1 MRRKI
6 NQQLILT
13 SLFATMLTMVL
24 MLLLFWQMFE
34 QQVFEDLKAYIAL
47 LERTNLYQSEKT
59 YQAKLDGEV
68 LRVTWLAA
76 DGNVLGD
83 TEVDQTL
90 MDNHANRP
98 EFIQALEQGEGYD
111 IRESETLNENMY
123 YYARKMK
130 DGTVLR
136 LAKSARSGW
145 SIILNAIPG
154 MLLAFV
160 MMTLFCV
167 LIARVFAKNM
177 IRPLKELAANLDKN
191 EGKIPYKELTPFVT
205 TIRAQHEN
213 ILRAAKLRQEFTANV
228 THELKT
234 PLTVIS
240 GYSELLET
248 GLIKGEEVTRYAKEI
263 RHNSHRLLLLI
274 NDILHLSEMDR
285 AEYEVSMQAVS
296 LSELAKNCVEG
307 LLVNAEKQKVSLRY
321 IGESAFVYGNKDLL
335 EELLWNLCENAIR
348 YNVEGGI
355 VKVQVE
361 KRKEEVYLTVSDTGI
376 GISKEHQE
384 RVFERF
390 YRVDKSRSKE
400 SGGTGL
406 GLAIVKHIVQQHGA
420 QLTLESEIGK
430 GTKIKVC
437 FSCYE
442 NIRKEK

>member
-1 MRRKI
+1 MKRKI

-13 SLFATMLTMVL
+13 SLFATMLTMGL
-24 MLLLFWQMFE
+24 MLLLFWQLFE

-47 LERTNLYQSEKT
+47 LERTSLYESEKT

-76 DGNVLGD
+76 DGHVLGD
-83 TEVDQTL
+83 TEVHQTQ
-90 MDNHANRP
+90 MENHANRP
-98 EFIQALEQGEGYD
+98 EFIQALEQGEGSD
-111 IRESETLNENMY
+111 IRESATLNENMY
-123 YYARKMK
+123 YYAVRME

-145 SIILNAIPG
+145 NIILNAIPG
-154 MLLAFV
+154 MLLAFAV
-160 MMTLFCV
+160 MFFFCV
-167 LIARVFAKNM
+167 LLARTFAKNI

-191 EGKIPYKELTPFVT
+191 EGKIPYKELAPFVT

-213 ILRAAKLRQEFTANV
+213 ILRGAKLRQEFTANV

-240 GYSELLET
+240 GYSELLEA
-248 GLIKGEEVTRYAKEI
+248 GLIKGDEVTRYAKEI
-263 RHNSHRLLLLI
+263 RHNSHRLLSLI

-285 AEYEVSMQAVS
+285 AEYEVLMQPIS
-296 LSELAKNCVEG
+296 LSELAKNCVEE
-307 LLVNAEKQKVSLRY
+307 LFVNAEKRKVSLRY
-321 IGESAFVYGNKDLL
+321 IGENVVVYGNKELL
-335 EELLWNLCENAIR
+335 EELIWNLCENAIR
-348 YNVEGGI
+348 YNVEGGM

-361 KRKEEVYLTVSDTGI
+361 KIKEEVYLTVSDTGI

-406 GLAIVKHIVQQHGA
+406 GLAIVKHIVAQHEA
-420 QLTLESEIGK
+420 QLILESELGK
-430 GTKIKVC
+430 GTKITVC
-437 FSCYE
+437 FACY
-442 NIRKEK
+442 KE

>member
-13 SLFATMLTMVL
+13 SLFATMLTMGL
-24 MLLLFWQMFE
+24 MLFLFWQLFE
-34 QQVFEDLKAYIAL
+34 QQVFEDLKAYTAL
-47 LERTNLYQSEKT
+47 LERTSLYENKKT
-59 YQAKLDGEV
+59 YQVKLDSEV

-76 DGNVLGD
+76 DGYVLGD
-83 TEVDQTL
+83 TQTDQTQ
-90 MDNHANRP
+90 MDNHADRP

-123 YYARKMK
+123 YYAIRME

-145 SIILNAIPG
+145 NIILNAIPG
-154 MLLAFV
+154 MLLAFA
-160 MMTLFCV
+160 MMALFCV
-167 LIARVFAKNM
+167 LVARAFAKNI

-205 TIRAQHEN
+205 TIRTQHEN
-213 ILRAAKLRQEFTANV
+213 ILRGAKLRQEFTANV

-240 GYSELLET
+240 GYSELLEA
-248 GLIKGEEVTRYAKEI
+248 GLIKGDEVTRYAKEI
-263 RHNSHRLLLLI
+263 RHNSHRLLSLI

-285 AEYEVSMQAVS
+285 AEYEVPMQPIR
-296 LSELAKNCVEG
+296 LSELAKSCVEE
-307 LLVNAEKQKVSLRY
+307 LLVNAEKRKVSLRY
-321 IGESAFVYGNKDLL
+321 IGENVVVYGNKELL
-335 EELLWNLCENAIR
+335 EELIWNLCENAIR
-348 YNVEGGI
+348 YNVDGGM

-361 KRKEEVYLTVSDTGI
+361 KIKEEVYLTVSDTGI

-406 GLAIVKHIVQQHGA
+406 GLAIVKHIVAQHEA
-420 QLTLESEIGK
+420 QLILESELGK
-430 GTKIKVC
+430 GTKITVC
-437 FSCYE
+437 FACY
-442 NIRKEK
+442 KE

>member
-13 SLFATMLTMVL
+13 SLFATMLTMGL
-24 MLLLFWQMFE
+24 MLFLFWQLFE
-34 QQVFEDLKAYIAL
+34 QQVFEDLKAYTAL
-47 LERTNLYQSEKT
+47 LERTSLYENKKT
-59 YQAKLDGEV
+59 YQVKLDSEV

-76 DGNVLGD
+76 DGYVLGD
-83 TEVDQTL
+83 TQTDQTQ
-90 MDNHANRP
+90 MDNHADRP

-123 YYARKMK
+123 YYAIRME

-145 SIILNAIPG
+145 NIILNAIPG
-154 MLLAFV
+154 MLLAFA
-160 MMTLFCV
+160 MMALFCV
-167 LIARVFAKNM
+167 LVARAFAKNI

-205 TIRAQHEN
+205 TIRTQHEN
-213 ILRAAKLRQEFTANV
+213 ILRGAKLRQEFTANV

-240 GYSELLET
+240 GYSELLEA
-248 GLIKGEEVTRYAKEI
+248 GLIKGDEVTRYAKEI
-263 RHNSHRLLLLI
+263 RHNSHRLLSLI

-285 AEYEVSMQAVS
+285 AEYEVPMQPIC
-296 LSELAKNCVEG
+296 LSELAKSCVEE
-307 LLVNAEKQKVSLRY
+307 LLVNAEKRKVSLRY
-321 IGESAFVYGNKDLL
+321 IGENVVVYGNKELL
-335 EELLWNLCENAIR
+335 EELIWNLCENAIR
-348 YNVEGGI
+348 YNVDGGM

-361 KRKEEVYLTVSDTGI
+361 KIKEEVYLTVSDTGI

-406 GLAIVKHIVQQHGA
+406 GLAIVKHIVAQHEA
-420 QLTLESEIGK
+420 QLILESELGK
-430 GTKIKVC
+430 GTKITVC
-437 FSCYE
+437 FACY
-442 NIRKEK
+442 KE